1 MTEASGQELGRFLQ
15 LLGRDSRLQAQ
26 VRSCITADEVA
37 LIAQDY
43 GFSVTG
49 DQLLLRRVEM
59 STVSLSSELTIQV
72 NILAV
77 ITKY

>member
-1 MTEASGQELGRFLQ
+1 MPDASGQELGRFLQ

-49 DQLLLRRVEM
+49 DQLLLASGRNEYGVTIERVDHPGE
-59 STVSLSSELTIQV
+59 
-72 NILAV
+72 
-77 ITKY
+77 YPGRYY